1 MKIKKFIK
9 NIKDF
14 FDENKNEYD
23 LILQILEELEDK
35 KSSLN
40 KKLSNSN
47 LDKNEK
53 ANLKNNIKI
62 VDELIAKIEKKREKL
77 DRKLT

>member
-14 FDENKNEYD
+14 FDENKNEYY

-53 ANLKNNIKI
+53 ENLKNNIKI

>member
-1 MKIKKFIK
+1 MKIKKFIR

-23 LILQILEELEDK
+23 LLLQILEELEDK

-47 LDKNEK
+47 LDKNDKE
-53 ANLKNNIKI
+53 NLKNNIKI

>member
-14 FDENKNEYD
+14 FDENKNEYY

>member
-53 ANLKNNIKI
+53 ENLKNNIKI